1 MQLRFQQ
8 NMGCWENH
16 LLWFSPSDPELG
28 LLKVPNCHFPAL
40 LGGYNP
46 FSSVVKIEG
55 KYKELNIARWTIVNR
70 QHYTHKSLLPMGIIE
85 LWYFYSSFNP
95 ISQIFEK
102 RRATLRMDEW
112 NTMYKKGRKWKILK
126 KKRKKREMK
135 NLRTA
140 EPDCVCF
147 DSDKLYRT
155 SNVYNGMAQNAS
167 ESSRSNFIR

>member
-1 MQLRFQQ
+1 MTGQPNVILVRLQAQTLFELAGTWNAIALSAKYGMLRKP
-8 NMGCWENH
+8 

-102 RRATLRMDEW
+102 RRATLRMDDW
-112 NTMYKKGRKWKILK
+112 NTMYKEGRKWKI
-126 KKRKKREMK
+126 
-135 NLRTA
+135 
-140 EPDCVCF
+140 
-147 DSDKLYRT
+147 
-155 SNVYNGMAQNAS
+155 
-167 ESSRSNFIR
+167 